1 MIASIQE
8 SAVYAP
14 IDKIK
19 KYLDGKVI
27 FETYLQEAEEKNQNK
42 RVYPKR
48 VLQDGLAKITGKI
61 KRRSFLGEL
70 DHPISTNQ
78 VRQTTVEYKMVSH
91 IIREVGWDGN
101 LLRGVLETTPYT
113 ENGKILSGLILD
125 KVTVGFSLRG
135 LADVQDSGGYQMVMS
150 PLIMIGYDAVSE
162 PSNARATIQEVR
174 QEHFVH
180 VLHESANMIHCDN
193 GKCYLPDFFDQ
204 LVEQKIIKLADK
216 YQYKWL

>member
-1 MIASIQE
+1 MIAAIKE
-8 SAVYAP
+8 SAVYAK
-14 IDKIK
+14 IDKVK

-27 FETYLQEAEEKNQNK
+27 FETYLQEAEERNQNK
-42 RVYPKR
+42 RVYPKG
-48 VLQDGLAKITGKI
+48 VLSDAIMKINDKI

-78 VRQTTVEYKMVSH
+78 VRQTTVEYKQVSH
-91 IIREVGWDGN
+91 IIREVGWEGN

-125 KVTVGFSLRG
+125 NVTVGFSLRG
-135 LADVQDSGGYQMVMS
+135 LADVQDSGGHQMVMA

-174 QEHFVH
+174 QEHYVR
-180 VLHESANMIHCDN
+180 VLSESANMIHCDN

-204 LVEQKIIKLADK
+204 LVEQKIINLADK
-216 YQYKWL
+216 YQKKWI